1 MVSGHSGGGLGLEL
15 GIVVVFSNL
24 NDSVIPGRHLEV
36 GSQREL
42 PFAVT
47 WIRELSSSVR

>member
-1 MVSGHSGGGLGLEL
+1 MVSGHGGNGLGLEL

-24 NDSVIPGRHLEV
+24 SDSMIPARHLEV

-42 PFAVT
+42 PLAVT
-47 WIRELSSSVR
+47 WI